1 MFFFYVQ
8 TPQKV
13 RSGVHFLPLITVHTI
28 VSFLFP
34 KEHRDFL
41 SFLVLC
47 DVGGQ
52 SGDVDDVD
60 DDDDVVDKD
69 EEREGEGDD
78 VEGLEL
84 VLLHGELGAD

>member
-1 MFFFYVQ
+1 MYKTQ
-8 TPQKV
+8 HV
-13 RSGVHFLPLITVHTI
+13 RSGVHFSPFITVHTI

-47 DVGGQ
+47 VVGEET
-52 SGDVDDVD
+52 GDD

-69 EEREGEGDD
+69 GEREEDGDD
-78 VEGLEL
+78 VVGLEL
-84 VLLHGELGAD
+84 VLLLLLHGELGAD